1 MSLSFFVLSR
11 RRLLAAAGALA
22 VAATPAFADKA
33 ANGSVSVIELMAPNA
48 LPDIV
53 EGDPKAP
60 ITIVEYASMTCT
72 HCAAFHH
79 DVYPAL
85 KKNYI
90 DTGKVKFILR
100 EFPLDPLATA
110 AFMLARE
117 TGDKRDAVVDLLFTQ
132 QKNWAFVDKP
142 LDGLANILKQA
153 GIGQIRREFD
163 ADLLRQWR
171 EIYGRDHG
179 RRSRQDHRR
188 EDAGE
193 VTGSGKDPSPP
204 LPRHSASFKTPYGG
218 EGSGRGPVPA
228 PTTMQLNQPRPR
240 RAPASR
246 RFPARNGAR
255 RCGPPASPA
264 PAPWRSVRPPGR

>member
-1 MSLSFFVLSR
+1 MSSNFFVLSR
-11 RRLLAAAGALA
+11 RRLLAVVGALA

-33 ANGSVSVIELMAPNA
+33 ANGSVSVVELMAPNA

-53 EGDPKAP
+53 EGNPNAP
-60 ITIVEYASMTCT
+60 VTIVEYASMTCT

-117 TGDKRDAVVDLLFTQ
+117 TGDKRDAVVDLLFSQ

-153 GIGQIRREFD
+153 GIGQEKFEAVLKDQDLYKKVTDVRARGNEKFGVNSTPTFFINGDKYTGEITVADFD
-163 ADLLRQWR
+163 KIIA
-171 EIYGRDHG
+171 
-179 RRSRQDHRR
+179 
-188 EDAGE
+188 A
-193 VTGSGKDPSPP
+193 
-204 LPRHSASFKTPYGG
+204 KTP
-218 EGSGRGPVPA
+218 A
-228 PTTMQLNQPRPR
+228 K
-240 RAPASR
+240 
-246 RFPARNGAR
+246 
-255 RCGPPASPA
+255 
-264 PAPWRSVRPPGR
+264 